1 MIIGIGVDL
10 VDMRRVAHLIEK
22 YGNRF
27 TQKVFTKEERAYA
40 DSSAHPLRV
49 YANRFAAKEAAVK
62 ALGTGMKQGIGWQD
76 IEVLRAPSGAPSLYF
91 HGKAYEKLASRL
103 PPGYTGCTHVS
114 FSDEPPYSTAFVILS
129 ARSQDNILLKG

>member
-10 VDMRRVAHLIEK
+10 VDMRRIAKLLEK
-22 YGNRF
+22 YGNHF
-27 TQKVFTKEERAYA
+27 KQKVFTKEERAYA
-40 DSSAHPLRV
+40 DSSAHSLRV

-76 IEVLRAPSGAPSLYF
+76 IEVLRAPSGAPSLHF
-91 HGKAYEKLASRL
+91 HGKAYEKLISFL
-103 PPGYTGCTHVS
+103 PTGYTGSTHVS

-129 ARSQDNILLKG
+129 AKS